1 MLSRQTTAANNSF
14 PWLLSAADVGCGAG
28 EGERSCTCVCISGQA
43 PSETVYGRSHYLGI
57 NGKGAVGMGN
67 EAEGVQGARMGWRK
81 GGTQKQSLVG
91 DSTWR
96 DPEGQVRI
104 PPLGLEKVK

>member
-1 MLSRQTTAANNSF
+1 
-14 PWLLSAADVGCGAG
+14 
-28 EGERSCTCVCISGQA
+28 
-43 PSETVYGRSHYLGI
+43 
-57 NGKGAVGMGN
+57 MGN
-67 EAEGVQGARMGWRK
+67 EANGVQGARMGWRK